1 MWTFLQ
7 IGSNYELNVC
17 NNRVAS
23 CLRQNVK
30 TYIRRTSLH
39 FVPKTVLDKL
49 INCRILFF
57 LVCFELLN
65 NILSTTTRYNINC
78 LRREEENHFVITKH
92 KLGVQSFVLC
102 AQSMAVVSA
111 ANKVSYLWFGH
122 FIRVTCSLHPLRT
135 PLPTPLFFRLS
146 NSQSFLFISAS
157 SVAFCL
163 LRY

>member
-1 MWTFLQ
+1 MPCEH
-7 IGSNYELNVC
+7 SYKMDRHYELNVF

-39 FVPKTVLDKL
+39 FIRKTVLDKL

-65 NILSTTTRYNINC
+65 NILSTTTRYNVNC
-78 LRREEENHFVITKH
+78 LRGEKENHFVIIKH

-135 PLPTPLFFRLS
+135 PLLPVVFPSLEFPVFFVYFGVFRRVLF
-146 NSQSFLFISAS
+146 A
-157 SVAFCL
+157 
-163 LRY
+163 